1 MNNKVKVLVYGYGN
15 PGRQDDALGIEMANM
30 IETWAEKHKITNVE
44 TDSNYQLKVEDAEKI
59 SHKDVVI
66 FVDASQEDIH
76 EYKFD
81 HLESSS
87 KKVEFTMHAVS
98 PEYVLH
104 VCNDLFNK
112 SPKTCLLGIK
122 GFEWNFKEGLS
133 DNAKLNLEQAFQFL
147 TRKLEAYIETDIHYP
162 ISMLSDE
169 SIN

>member
-1 MNNKVKVLVYGYGN
+1 MN
-15 PGRQDDALGIEMANM
+15 
-30 IETWAEKHKITNVE
+30 
-44 TDSNYQLKVEDAEKI
+44 
-59 SHKDVVI
+59 
-66 FVDASQEDIH
+66 
-76 EYKFD
+76 KFD